1 VVSVLYSVLVGQ
13 RSARRRDMSIGRFY
27 AMVGALV
34 RRSSDGRY
42 LVLRRSEDKDF
53 AGGEWE
59 CVTGRVDQGESFS
72 DAVHREVD
80 EELGV
85 EVQIEFIVGTVHFY
99 RGEATPEN
107 EIVGVQCCCSVENPA
122 AIRQS
127 WEHAEHRWI
136 TPQEAEALF
145 PGTHWLGEII
155 RRKGLRYSRRRDG

>member
-1 VVSVLYSVLVGQ
+1 
-13 RSARRRDMSIGRFY
+13 MSIGRFY

-34 RRSSDGRY
+34 RRPSDGKY
-42 LVLRRSEDKDF
+42 LVLRRSEGKDF

-59 CVTGRVDQGESFS
+59 CVTGRVDQGEGFT
-72 DAVHREVD
+72 DALHREVY

-85 EVQIEFIVGTVHFY
+85 EVQIEFIIGTVHFY
-99 RGEATPEN
+99 RGEAMPEN
-107 EIVGVQCCCSVENPA
+107 EMVGVQYCCSIENPE

-136 TPQEAEALF
+136 TPQEAEGLL

-155 RRKGLRYSRRRDG
+155 RRAEAIWELLSPELLALHREQGFEI